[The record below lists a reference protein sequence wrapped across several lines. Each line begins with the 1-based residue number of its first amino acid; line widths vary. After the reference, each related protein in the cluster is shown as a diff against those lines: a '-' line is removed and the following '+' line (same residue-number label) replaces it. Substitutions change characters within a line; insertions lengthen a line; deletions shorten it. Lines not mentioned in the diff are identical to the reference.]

1 MNNPTEEHMTAVQ
14 RILRYLKMTPG
25 KGLFFKKNTG
35 RDVEVYSDADWAGS
49 VTDKRSTS
57 GLCTYVWGNLTTW
70 RSKKQSVVPRSSAEA
85 EFRAMA
91 QGICEGIWLKR
102 LLADLKV
109 PIDGSIKLLSDSQA
123 AISIA
128 KNPVQHDRT
137 KHIEIDKHFI
147 KENIERGVIEPI
159 YTPLSLQNAD
169 ILTKALPRTGFED
182 LCSKLGMLNI
192 YNPT

>member
-1 MNNPTEEHMTAVQ
+1 MA
-14 RILRYLKMTPG
+14 
-25 KGLFFKKNTG
+25 
-35 RDVEVYSDADWAGS
+35 
-49 VTDKRSTS
+49 
-57 GLCTYVWGNLTTW
+57 
-70 RSKKQSVVPRSSAEA
+70 RSSAEA
-85 EFRAMA
+85 KFRAVA
-91 QGICEGIWLKR
+91 QGICKGIWLKR

-128 KNPVQHDRT
+128 KNPVQHDRA

-159 YTPLSLQNAD
+159 YTPSSLQNAD

>member
-1 MNNPTEEHMTAVQ
+1 
-14 RILRYLKMTPG
+14 MTPG

-49 VTDKRSTS
+49 VTDRRSTS

-70 RSKKQSVVPRSSAEA
+70 RSKKQSVVARSSAKA

-102 LLADLKV
+102 LLAHLKV

-159 YTPLSLQNAD
+159 YTPSSLQNAD